1 MSETSTGTAESIGTE
16 RSRLR
21 GESIRVAYGER
32 AVLHGVDLAVP
43 DGRFTVIIGP
53 NACGKSTLL
62 AALGRILRPADG
74 SVVLDGKA
82 IHRYSTKETA
92 RRLSLLPQTPGTPDG
107 IVVGDLVARG
117 RYPHQ
122 GLLRQWSDD
131 DAAAVTEALAATGT
145 TDLRHRRVDELSGG
159 QRQRV
164 WIAMVLAQATS
175 IVLLDEP
182 TTYLDIAYQ
191 IQLLDL
197 CRTLNRESGRTVVA
211 VLHDLNHAFRYADHL
226 IAMRDGRI
234 VAHGVPTEIVTAEL
248 VHEVFSLR
256 CRIVDDPETGTPL
269 VVPLAEAAAR
279 VEPERP
285 ALLAQREEGV

>member
-1 MSETSTGTAESIGTE
+1 MSETSTGTVESTGDE
-16 RSRLR
+16 QGEARLR
-21 GESIRVAYGER
+21 GAAVRVSYGER
-32 AVLHGVDLAVP
+32 TVLHEVDIAVP

-62 AALGRILRPADG
+62 AALGRILRPGAG
-74 SVVLDGKA
+74 SVILDGKD

-92 RRLSLLPQTPGTPDG
+92 RRLSLLPQTPGAPDG

-122 GLLRQWSDD
+122 GLLRQWSDE
-131 DAAAVTEALAATGT
+131 DAAAVEEALAATGT

-182 TTYLDIAYQ
+182 TTYLDISHQ
-191 IQLLDL
+191 IDVLDL
-197 CRTLNRESGRTVVA
+197 CERLHRDHGRTVVA
-211 VLHDLNHAFRYADHL
+211 VLHDLNLACRYATDL

-234 VAHGVPTEIVTAEL
+234 IGRGTPRDLVTPDL
-248 VHEVFSLR
+248 VREVFDLD
-256 CRIVDDPETGTPL
+256 CVVIDDPITGSPMI
-269 VVPLAEAAAR
+269 VPGRRGA
-279 VEPERP
+279 P
-285 ALLAQREEGV
+285 

>member
-1 MSETSTGTAESIGTE
+1 MSETSTGTAESTE
-16 RSRLR
+16 GEHPGSRLR
-21 GESIRVAYGER
+21 GESVRVAYGER

-145 TDLRHRRVDELSGG
+145 IDLRHRRVDELSGG

-182 TTYLDIAYQ
+182 TTYLDISH
-191 IQLLDL
+191 QLDVLDL
-197 CRTLNRESGRTVVA
+197 CERLYREHGRTVVA
-211 VLHDLNHAFRYADHL
+211 VLHDLNLACRYATDL
-226 IAMRDGRI
+226 VAMRDGRI
-234 VAHGVPTEIVTAEL
+234 IGQGSPGEL
-248 VHEVFSLR
+248 ITPDLVRAVFDLD
-256 CRIVDDPETGTPL
+256 CVVIDDPLTGSPMI
-269 VVPLAEAAAR
+269 VP
-279 VEPERP
+279 
-285 ALLAQREEGV
+285 QRHRS

>member
-1 MSETSTGTAESIGTE
+1 MSETSTGTVESTGDE
-16 RSRLR
+16 HGAARLC
-21 GESIRVAYGER
+21 GASVRVAYGER
-32 AVLHGVDLAVP
+32 TVLHDVDIAVP

-62 AALGRILRPADG
+62 ATLGRILRPGAG
-74 SVVLDGKA
+74 SVILDGKD

-92 RRLSLLPQTPGTPDG
+92 RRLSLLPQTPGAPDG

-131 DAAAVTEALAATGT
+131 DAAAVEEALAATGT
-145 TDLRHRRVDELSGG
+145 TELRHRRVDELSGG

-182 TTYLDIAYQ
+182 TTYLDISHQ
-191 IQLLDL
+191 IDVLDL
-197 CRTLNRESGRTVVA
+197 CERLHRDHGRTVVA
-211 VLHDLNHAFRYADHL
+211 VLHDLNLACRYATDL

-234 VAHGVPTEIVTAEL
+234 IGRGDPRDLVTPDL
-248 VHEVFSLR
+248 VREVFDLE
-256 CRIVDDPETGTPL
+256 CVVIDDPITGSPMIVPGRRGTP
-269 VVPLAEAAAR
+269 
-279 VEPERP
+279 
-285 ALLAQREEGV
+285 